1 MENSPKSFGFEVHVD
16 VSLKKIHNNIN
27 NMQYF
32 FLYCPIKAANFVCL
46 KEMEHDMRK
55 KNKAEG
61 IMLTGFKLL
70 QSHKV
75 TVIETTWYWHQNRH
89 IDP

>member
-46 KEMEHDMRK
+46 KEMEHDPAALPLSPNMPSAWVLS
-55 KNKAEG
+55 AEN
-61 IMLTGFKLL
+61 FS
-70 QSHKV
+70 QEYV
-75 TVIETTWYWHQNRH
+75 
-89 IDP
+89 